1 MLQYERFETILNTLK
16 QQPTVRV
23 ADLSRDLGVS
33 QSTVRRDI
41 ADLHREGK
49 LRKVFG
55 GAVSVTSSQKEKE
68 EPFSKVQFKENIKAE
83 EKSEVAAYAASLI
96 QDGELIYIDA
106 GTTTGSM
113 IDQIS
118 CYGATYVTDGIMH
131 GLRLAERGFKTYL
144 VAGHVKASTEAITGH
159 EAVRSLEKYHFD
171 KAFIGTDG
179 VDLDNGLT
187 TAGIEE
193 SMVKT
198 EAIDRSGKV
207 YILADSSKF
216 GLVSAITF
224 AGLESGTIITDK
236 LPDPAYLSTTEII
249 ELN

>member
-16 QQPTVRV
+16 QQPTVKV
-23 ADLSRDLGVS
+23 ADLSRELGVS

-41 ADLHREGK
+41 ADLDREGK
-49 LRKVFG
+49 LQKVFG
-55 GAVSVTSSQKEKE
+55 GAVSVNSSIEKSNG
-68 EPFSKVQFKENIKAE
+68 PISRVHLKENIKAV
-83 EKSEVAAYAASLI
+83 EKSEVASYAASLI
-96 QDGELIYIDA
+96 QDDDLVYIDA

-113 IDQIS
+113 IDQIT

-198 EAIDRSGKV
+198 EAIDRSNKV
-207 YILADSSKF
+207 FILADSSKF

-224 AGLESGTIITDK
+224 ASLDAGTIITDK
-236 LPDPAYLSTTEII
+236 LPDPAYLSSADII